1 MYAPLARSD
10 YYGGSAPLRSRQ
22 PTVGLAS
29 TSLAAT
35 REARTAT
42 VPVFTDNR

>member
-10 YYGGSAPLRSRQ
+10 YYGDSAPLRSRQ
-22 PTVGLAS
+22 PTVCLAFAP
-29 TSLAAT
+29 LAAT
-35 REARTAT
+35 HEARTAT